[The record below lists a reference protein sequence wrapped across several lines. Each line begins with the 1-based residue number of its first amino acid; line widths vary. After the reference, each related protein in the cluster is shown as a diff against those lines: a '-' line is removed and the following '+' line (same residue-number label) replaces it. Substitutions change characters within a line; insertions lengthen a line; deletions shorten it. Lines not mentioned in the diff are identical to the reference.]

1 VPSPS
6 PELAAEERAT
16 LLALARGAVAAAV
29 GAAPFAPEP
38 WSPRSRLARPG
49 ASFVTLRTH
58 GELRGC
64 VGTLE
69 PHRALAEDVIDNAR
83 AAALRDPRFPPL
95 ARRELD
101 RLELHLSVLGPARE
115 LAAAGERELLAALRP
130 GVDGL
135 VIEEGE
141 RRATF
146 LPAVWATLPDPR
158 EFLAQLRRKAG
169 LPRDY
174 WSPTLAFRRYEVEE
188 FS

>member
-1 VPSPS
+1 VPTPSRELSPG
-6 PELAAEERAT
+6 ERAA

-29 GAAPFAPEP
+29 GAARFAPAP
-38 WSPRSRLARPG
+38 WSRGSRLAEPG
-49 ASFVTLRTH
+49 ASFVTLTVA

-95 ARRELD
+95 A
-101 RLELHLSVLGPARE
+101 ARE
-115 LAAAGERELLAALRP
+115 LAGLDLHLSILGPPRALAAADERALLAALRP
-130 GVDGL
+130 GIDGL
-135 VIEEGE
+135 VVEEGD

-146 LPAVWATLPDPR
+146 LPAVWEKLPEPR

-169 LPRDY
+169 LPPGY
-174 WSPTLAFRRYEVEE
+174 WSPTLIFRRYEVEE
-188 FS
+188 LP